1 MFRSRLAPPR
11 LGSARIPFPLL
22 AAAGC
27 AAALAAVPLL
37 YLAVRISSAGT
48 TGVMAVLARPRV
60 PLLLVNTVTLTVFVT
75 LSSTVLGV
83 LSAWV
88 LARVRIPARRL
99 LSALAVLPL
108 AVPSYLAAFGW
119 LAAFPGIHGFW
130 PAWLVLTVVTAPYVM
145 LPVAATLRGVSD
157 AHTDVARTLGCTPV
171 RAFLL
176 VTWPTIRGSA
186 FSGALLVCL
195 YVLADFGGV
204 ALFRYPVLTTAV
216 QQAYGASFDRDYAA
230 VLAGLL
236 VLLAMLVYLGER
248 RIRPPRQ
255 FSTDREGSRAPV
267 RIGAWTP
274 WAVAVL
280 LLPVAG
286 AVGVPVL
293 SLLNRMRTAE
303 SVAALDPADLA
314 EAAVNTVLL
323 SGAGAVIAVL
333 LALPIATLAARYRS
347 RTSRVLEAVASLP
360 LAVPGIV
367 VGLGLVFFSL
377 GVLPALYQTAAMLSF
392 AYGVLFLPKAI
403 GTVRGSIERVPAAL
417 EDVASTLGR
426 GRLNRW
432 WKVTV
437 RLARPG
443 VVVSVLFI
451 TVTAMKELPATLM
464 LRPTGVETLAVKVWA
479 KTDISAYGAAVPYAL
494 ALLVVAAVPALLLSP
509 HNGSPDTETSR

>member
-1 MFRSRLAPPR
+1 MSRPRTVPR
-11 LGSARIPFPLL
+11 LGPARIPPPLL

-27 AAALAAVPLL
+27 AALLAAVPLL
-37 YLAVRISSAGT
+37 YLAVRISSAGAE
-48 TGVMAVLARPRV
+48 GVLAVLSRPRV
-60 PLLLVNTVTLTVFVT
+60 PVLLVNTVVLAASVT
-75 LSSTVLGV
+75 LASTVLGV

-88 LARVRIPARRL
+88 LARVRVPARRL
-99 LSALAVLPL
+99 LGALAVLPL

-130 PAWLVLTVVTAPYVM
+130 PAWLVLTVVTTPYVM
-145 LPVAATLRGVSD
+145 LPVAATLRGASG

-171 RAFLL
+171 RAFRL
-176 VTWPTIRGSA
+176 VTWPAIRGSA
-186 FSGALLVCL
+186 FAGALLVCL

-216 QQAYGASFDRDYAA
+216 HQAYGASFDRDYAA

-236 VLLAMLVYLGER
+236 VLVALLVYLGER
-248 RIRPPRQ
+248 RLRPSRQ
-255 FSTDREGSRAPV
+255 FSVDREDARPPV
-267 RIGAWTP
+267 RIGVWTP

-280 LLPVAG
+280 LLPAAG

-293 SLLNRMRTAE
+293 SLLNRMRAAE

-314 EAAVNTVLL
+314 EATVNTVLL
-323 SGAGAVIAVL
+323 SGAGALIAVL
-333 LALPIATLAARYRS
+333 LALPIATLAARHRG

-367 VGLGLVFFSL
+367 IGLGLVFFSL
-377 GVLPALYQTAAMLSF
+377 GVVPVLYQTAAMLAF

-403 GTVRGSIERVPAAL
+403 GTVRGSIERVPTEL
-417 EDVASTLGR
+417 EDVAATLGR
-426 GRLNRW
+426 GRLRRW
-432 WKVTV
+432 WEVTA

-443 VVVSVLFI
+443 VAVSVLFI

-464 LRPTGVETLAVKVWA
+464 LRPTGTETLAVKLWA

-494 ALLVVAAVPALLLSP
+494 TLLVVAAVPALLLAPPS
-509 HNGSPDTETSR
+509 GGPDTETSR